1 MADLTRS
8 ANPGGAAGR
17 STGKTSRQVV
27 AEVAALT
34 LSAALFALSFP
45 NPLSTW
51 GWYPLAFVALA
62 PLFWVIGKAP
72 WSRVVLYGILYG
84 FGSYALFNYWLA
96 TFHALALLFVPT
108 IHLLYMG
115 VLFPALKL
123 VTDRFPRHAPLWQAV
138 LWVAYEYLKTQGF
151 LGYSYGVIGYTQ
163 YLFGPLVRSA
173 AFAGVWG
180 VSLLVV
186 LANSCVAY
194 LVEELRPRGDLWRRF
209 GRLLRARPL
218 VPAVCTL
225 LFAGAV
231 VYGAALPAD
240 YGDSPLWRV
249 ALVQQNI
256 DPWRGGY
263 LAYERSLH
271 VLLRQSRRALA
282 EDPDVVIWSETS
294 FVPGIDWHSR
304 YRGRDRPGERVQAES
319 IRKYELVRQLRAFL
333 DEQTVP
339 FVVGNDDGQRVIS
352 PETGEPVRI
361 DYNAALLYEGGQIV
375 QTYRKLHL
383 VPFTE
388 HYPDWGPRFL
398 RDLLEDFDTHFWEQ
412 GDEWTVF
419 DAGGVRFSTP
429 ICFEDT
435 FGYLNREFV
444 NRGAQVIVNM
454 TNDTWSGSVP
464 AEMQHFAMAVF
475 RATENRRSVVRAA
488 NSGITAIVEPS
499 GRITA
504 TLEPFVEAT
513 LIGEVPVFDAATTP
527 YSRAGDWLGVAL
539 TAAALLLIAG
549 ALGGAVLRRWRDAR

>member
-8 ANPGGAAGR
+8 ANPGGAARR
-17 STGKTSRQVV
+17 STCKTSRQVV

-62 PLFWVIGKAP
+62 PLFWVIGRTP
-72 WSRVVLYGILYG
+72 WSRVVLYGVLYG

-96 TFHALALLFVPT
+96 KFHALGLLFVPAVHA
-108 IHLLYMG
+108 IYLLA
-115 VLFPALKL
+115 LFPALKL

-138 LWVAYEYLKTQGF
+138 VWVAYEFLKTQGF

-173 AFAGVWG
+173 ALAGVWG
-180 VSLLVV
+180 VSLVVV
-186 LANSCVAY
+186 LANSYIAH
-194 LVEELRPRGDLWRRF
+194 LAAALRPVRGDLWRRAV
-209 GRLLRARPL
+209 RLLRARPL
-218 VPAVCTL
+218 VPALWTV
-225 LFAGAV
+225 LFAGSVA
-231 VYGAALPAD
+231 YGAALPAD
-240 YGDSPLWRV
+240 YADARQWRV

-256 DPWRGGY
+256 DPWVGGY

-282 EDPDVVIWSETS
+282 EDPDAVIWSETS
-294 FVPGIDWHSR
+294 FVPGIDWHTR
-304 YRGRDRPGERVQAES
+304 YRARDQES

-352 PETGEPVRI
+352 PETGEPERI

-388 HYPDWGPRFL
+388 RYPDWGPRFL
-398 RDLLEDFDTHFWEQ
+398 KDLLQDFDTHFWEQ
-412 GDEWTVF
+412 GEEWTVF

-513 LIGEVPVFDAATTP
+513 LIGEVPVYDAATTP
-527 YSRAGDWLGVAL
+527 YARAGDWLGVAL

-549 ALGGAVLRRWRDAR
+549 ALGGAVLRRSRAVR

>member
-8 ANPGGAAGR
+8 AIPGGAARR
-17 STGKTSRQVV
+17 STGKTWRQVV

-62 PLFWVIGKAP
+62 PLFWVIGRTP
-72 WSRVVLYGILYG
+72 WSRVVLYGVLYG

-96 TFHALALLFVPT
+96 KFHALGLLFVPAVHA
-108 IHLLYMG
+108 IYLLA
-115 VLFPALKL
+115 LFPALKL

-138 LWVAYEYLKTQGF
+138 VWVAYEFLKTQGF

-163 YLFGPLVRSA
+163 YLLAPLVRSA
-173 AFAGVWG
+173 ALAGVWG

-186 LANSCVAY
+186 LANSYIAHMAAA
-194 LVEELRPRGDLWRRF
+194 LGPLRGDRWRRAV
-209 GRLLRARPL
+209 RLLRARPL
-218 VPAVCTL
+218 VPALWTV
-225 LFAGAV
+225 LFAGSV
-231 VYGAALPAD
+231 GYGAALPAD
-240 YGDSPLWRV
+240 YADAPQWRV

-256 DPWRGGY
+256 DPWVGGY
-263 LAYERSLH
+263 RAYERSLH

-282 EDPDVVIWSETS
+282 EEPDAVIWSETS
-294 FVPGIDWHSR
+294 FVPGIDWHTR
-304 YRGRDRPGERVQAES
+304 YRARDQES

-339 FVVGNDDGQRVIS
+339 FVVGNGDGQRERTAAGDERVN
-352 PETGEPVRI
+352 
-361 DYNAALLYEGGQIV
+361 YNSALLYEGGRIV
-375 QTYRKLHL
+375 QAYRKLHL

-388 HYPDWGPRFL
+388 RYPDWGPRFL

-412 GDEWTVF
+412 GEEWTVF

-454 TNDTWSGSVP
+454 TNDYWSKSVP

-539 TAAALLLIAG
+539 TAAALLLIGG

>member
-1 MADLTRS
+1 MVDLKRS
-8 ANPGGAAGR
+8 AGSVGARRR
-17 STGKTSRQVV
+17 SSATAWRSAVT
-27 AEVAALT
+27 EIAALT
-34 LSAALFALSFP
+34 LSAVLFALAFP

-62 PLFWVIGKAP
+62 PLFWVIGRTP

-108 IHLLYMG
+108 IHLLYMA

-138 LWVAYEYLKTQGF
+138 LWVAYEYLKTHGF

-173 AFAGVWG
+173 AVAGVWG

-186 LANSCVAY
+186 LANSHVASMMGA
-194 LVEELRPRGDLWRRF
+194 LRPPRGDRWRRV
-209 GRLLRARPL
+209 GQLLRARPL
-218 VPAVCTL
+218 VPALWTL

-231 VYGAALPAD
+231 VYGAALPTD
-240 YGDSPLWRV
+240 YGDARQWRV

-271 VLLRQSRRALA
+271 VLLRQSRQALA
-282 EDPDVVIWSETS
+282 QDPDAVIWSETS
-294 FVPGIDWHSR
+294 FVPGIDWHTR
-304 YRGRDRPGERVQAES
+304 YRARDQES

-339 FVVGNDDGQRVIS
+339 FVVGNDDGQRVPS
-352 PETGEPVRI
+352 PESGEPMRV
-361 DYNAALLYEGGQIV
+361 DYNAALLYEGGRIV

-388 HYPDWGPRFL
+388 HFPDWGPRFL
-398 RDLLEDFDTHFWEQ
+398 KDLLEDFDTHFWEQ
-412 GDEWTVF
+412 GEEWTVF

-504 TLEPFVEAT
+504 MLEPFVEGT
-513 LIGEVPVFDAATTP
+513 LIGDVPVFDEARTL
-527 YSRAGDWLGVAL
+527 YSRAGDWLGAAL
-539 TAAALLLIAG
+539 AAAAFLLIAG
-549 ALGGAVLRRWRDAR
+549 ALGGAMLRRSRGAR

>member
-352 PETGEPVRI
+352 PETGDPVRI

>member
-8 ANPGGAAGR
+8 ANLGGAAGR

-352 PETGEPVRI
+352 PETGDPVRI

>member
-8 ANPGGAAGR
+8 AIPGGAARR
-17 STGKTSRQVV
+17 STGKTWRQVI

-34 LSAALFALSFP
+34 LSATLFALSFP

-62 PLFWVIGKAP
+62 PLFWVIGRTP
-72 WSRVVLYGILYG
+72 WSRVVLYGVLYG

-108 IHLLYMG
+108 IHLLYLA

-163 YLFGPLVRSA
+163 YLFGPLLRSA
-173 AFAGVWG
+173 ALAGVWG

-186 LANSCVAY
+186 LANSYIAHMAAA
-194 LVEELRPRGDLWRRF
+194 LRPLRGDLWRRAV
-209 GRLLRARPL
+209 RLLRARPL
-218 VPAVCTL
+218 VPALWTV
-225 LFAGAV
+225 LFAGSV
-231 VYGAALPAD
+231 GYGAALPAD
-240 YGDSPLWRV
+240 YADAPQWRV

-256 DPWRGGY
+256 DPWVGGY

-282 EDPDVVIWSETS
+282 EEPDAVIWSETS
-294 FVPGIDWHSR
+294 FVPGIDWHTR
-304 YRGRDRPGERVQAES
+304 YRARREPVQAES

-352 PETGEPVRI
+352 PESGEPVRI

-398 RDLLEDFDTHFWEQ
+398 RDLLEDFDTHFWER

-454 TNDTWSGSVP
+454 TNDTWSKSVP

-504 TLEPFVEAT
+504 ALEPFVEGT
-513 LIGEVPVFDAATTP
+513 LIGDVPVFDEARTL
-527 YSRAGDWLGVAL
+527 YSRAGDWLGVGL
-539 TAAALLLIAG
+539 TAAALLLIAA

>member
-1 MADLTRS
+1 MADLRRS
-8 ANPGGAAGR
+8 AIPAGAAHR
-17 STGKTSRQVV
+17 STGTAWRRVV
-27 AEVAALT
+27 FEVAALT

-62 PLFWVIGKAP
+62 PLFWVIGRTP

-96 TFHALALLFVPT
+96 KFHALGLLFVPAVHA
-108 IHLLYMG
+108 IYMLA
-115 VLFPALKL
+115 LFPALKL

-173 AFAGVWG
+173 AVAGVWG
-180 VSLLVV
+180 VSLLVA
-186 LANSCVAY
+186 LANSYVAQ
-194 LVEELRPRGDLWRRF
+194 VMETLRPLRGDAWRRV
-209 GRLLRARPL
+209 GRTLRARPA
-218 VPAVCTL
+218 VPAVWTL

-231 VYGAALPAD
+231 VYGVALPTD
-240 YGDSPLWRV
+240 YGASPQWRV

-271 VLLRQSRRALA
+271 VLLRQSRQALA
-282 EDPDVVIWSETS
+282 RNPDAVIWSETS
-294 FVPGIDWHSR
+294 FVPGIDWHTR
-304 YRGRDRPGERVQAES
+304 YRARDQES

-339 FVVGNDDGQRVIS
+339 FVVGNDDGQRVPS
-352 PETGEPVRI
+352 PENGEPMRI

-388 HYPDWGPRFL
+388 RFPDWGPRFL

-412 GDEWTVF
+412 GEEWTVF

-454 TNDTWSGSVP
+454 TNDYWSKSVP

-504 TLEPFVEAT
+504 TLEPFDEGT
-513 LIGEVPVFDAATTP
+513 LIGDVPVFDAATTP

-539 TAAALLLIAG
+539 TAAAFLLIVG
-549 ALGGAVLRRWRDAR
+549 ALGGAVLRRSRVAR

>member
-8 ANPGGAAGR
+8 AIPGGAARR
-17 STGKTSRQVV
+17 STGKTWRQVI

-34 LSAALFALSFP
+34 LAAALFALSFP

-62 PLFWVIGKAP
+62 PLFWVIGRTP
-72 WSRVVLYGILYG
+72 WSRVVLYGVLYG

-108 IHLLYMG
+108 IHLLYMA

-163 YLFGPLVRSA
+163 YLFGPLLRSA
-173 AFAGVWG
+173 ALAGVWG

-186 LANSCVAY
+186 LANSYVAHA
-194 LVEELRPRGDLWRRF
+194 VQELHPLRGDLWRRAS
-209 GRLLRARPL
+209 RLLRARPL
-218 VPAVCTL
+218 VPAIWTL

-231 VYGAALPAD
+231 AYGAALPAD
-240 YGDSPLWRV
+240 YGDGPQWRV

-271 VLLRQSRRALA
+271 VLLRQSRQALA
-282 EDPDVVIWSETS
+282 EEPDAVIWSETS
-294 FVPGIDWHSR
+294 FVPGIDWHTR
-304 YRGRDRPGERVQAES
+304 YRARDQES

-339 FVVGNDDGQRVIS
+339 FVVGNDDGQRVLS
-352 PETGEPVRI
+352 PESGEPVRI
-361 DYNAALLYEGGQIV
+361 DYNAALLYEGGRIV
-375 QTYRKLHL
+375 RTYRKLHL

-398 RDLLEDFDTHFWEQ
+398 RDLLEDFDTHFWEH

-504 TLEPFVEAT
+504 ALEPFVEGT
-513 LIGEVPVFDAATTP
+513 LIGDVPVFDEARTL
-527 YSRAGDWLGVAL
+527 YSRAGDWLGVVL

>member
-8 ANPGGAAGR
+8 AIPGGAARR
-17 STGKTSRQVV
+17 STGKTWRQVV

-45 NPLSTW
+45 NPLSMW

-62 PLFWVIGKAP
+62 PLFWVIGRTP
-72 WSRVVLYGILYG
+72 WSRVVLYGVLYG

-96 TFHALALLFVPT
+96 KFHALGLLFVPAVHA
-108 IHLLYMG
+108 IYLLA
-115 VLFPALKL
+115 LFPALKL

-138 LWVAYEYLKTQGF
+138 VWVAYEFLKTQGF

-163 YLFGPLVRSA
+163 YLLAPLVRSA
-173 AFAGVWG
+173 ALAGVWG

-186 LANSCVAY
+186 LANSYIAHMAAA
-194 LVEELRPRGDLWRRF
+194 LGPLRGDRWRRAV
-209 GRLLRARPL
+209 RLLRARPL
-218 VPAVCTL
+218 VPALWTV
-225 LFAGAV
+225 LFAGSV
-231 VYGAALPAD
+231 GYGAALPAD
-240 YGDSPLWRV
+240 YADAPQWRV

-256 DPWRGGY
+256 DPWVGGY
-263 LAYERSLH
+263 RAYERSLH

-282 EDPDVVIWSETS
+282 EEPDAVIWSETS
-294 FVPGIDWHSR
+294 FVPGIDWHTR
-304 YRGRDRPGERVQAES
+304 YRARDQES

-339 FVVGNDDGQRVIS
+339 FVVGNGDGQRERTAAGDERVN
-352 PETGEPVRI
+352 
-361 DYNAALLYEGGQIV
+361 YNSALLYEGGRIV
-375 QTYRKLHL
+375 QAYRKLHL

-388 HYPDWGPRFL
+388 RYPDWGPRFL

-412 GDEWTVF
+412 GEEWTVF

-454 TNDTWSGSVP
+454 TNDYWSKSVP

-539 TAAALLLIAG
+539 TAAALLLIGG

>member
-1 MADLTRS
+1 MVGLKRS
-8 ANPGGAAGR
+8 AGSVGAERR
-17 STGKTSRQVV
+17 SPDTAWRSAV
-27 AEVAALT
+27 AEIVALT
-34 LSAALFALSFP
+34 LSAALFALAYPS
-45 NPLSTW
+45 PLSTW
-51 GWYPLAFVALA
+51 GWHPLAFVALA
-62 PLFWVIGKAP
+62 PLFWVIGRTP
-72 WSRVVLYGILYG
+72 WRRVVLYGVLYG
-84 FGSYALFNYWLA
+84 FVSYALFNYWLA
-96 TFHALALLFVPT
+96 KFHALGLLFVPT
-108 IHLLYMG
+108 VHAVYMLA
-115 VLFPALKL
+115 LFPALKL
-123 VTDRFPRHAPLWQAV
+123 VTDRFPRHAALWQAV
-138 LWVAYEYLKTQGF
+138 VWVAYEFLKTQGF

-173 AFAGVWG
+173 AVAGVWG

-186 LANSCVAY
+186 LANSY
-194 LVEELRPRGDLWRRF
+194 LAHVMEALRPLRGDLWRRF
-209 GRLLRARPL
+209 GQLLRARPL
-218 VPAVCTL
+218 VPALWTL

-231 VYGAALPAD
+231 VYGAALPTD
-240 YGDSPLWRV
+240 YGDAQQWRV

-256 DPWRGGY
+256 DPWVGGY

-271 VLLRQSRRALA
+271 VLLRQSRQALA
-282 EDPDVVIWSETS
+282 QDPDIVIWSETS
-294 FVPGIDWHSR
+294 FVPGIDWHTR
-304 YRGRDRPGERVQAES
+304 YRARDQES

-339 FVVGNDDGQRVIS
+339 FVVGNDDGQRVLS
-352 PETGEPVRI
+352 PETGDPVRI
-361 DYNAALLYEGGQIV
+361 DYNAALLYERGEIV

-388 HYPDWGPRFL
+388 RYPDWGPRFL
-398 RDLLEDFDTHFWEQ
+398 KDLLEDFDTHFWEQ
-412 GDEWTVF
+412 GEERTVF

-435 FGYLNREFV
+435 FGYLNRGFV

-454 TNDTWSGSVP
+454 TNDYWSKSVP

-504 TLEPFVEAT
+504 TLEPFDEGT

-527 YSRAGDWLGVAL
+527 YTRAGDWLGVVLA
-539 TAAALLLIAG
+539 AAALLLIAG
-549 ALGGAVLRRWRDAR
+549 ALGGAMLRRSRGAR